1 MLSLVKNKTMKLV
14 KCVDKKLQ
22 HPTVKKVEDTILR
35 WMPMLTLLLVAT
47 LAYSHTAVYADAN
60 GLLTKILKVMGI
72 VCNVMGVAFGA
83 MGIMHFSTA
92 QADGDGP
99 AKQKAIQ
106 QIAAAVVLLI
116 VGSSLYG
123 GASWLLDEIS
133 GEMSI

>member
-35 WMPMLTLLLVAT
+35 WMPAIALLLVVT
-47 LAYSHTAVYADAN
+47 LVYSQTAVYATAQD
-60 GLLTKILKVMGI
+60 LLTKILKIMGI
-72 VCNVMGVAFGA
+72 VCNVMGVAFGGV
-83 MGIMHFSTA
+83 GIMHFASA

-106 QIAAAVVLLI
+106 QIAAAVVLLV
-116 VGSSLYG
+116 VGSSLYAG
-123 GASWLLDEIS
+123 GSWLISELGATEI
-133 GEMSI
+133 